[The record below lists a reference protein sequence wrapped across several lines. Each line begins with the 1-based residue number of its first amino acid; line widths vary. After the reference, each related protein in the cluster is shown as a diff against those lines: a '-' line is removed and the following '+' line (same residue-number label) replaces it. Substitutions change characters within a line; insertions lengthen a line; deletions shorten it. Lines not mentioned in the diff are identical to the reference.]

1 MTDID
6 KLILDAGA
14 KPITFRCKLYKTVGS
29 YCPCEDGKNTC
40 KELGN
45 QEPHEYK
52 ITKENLLELIQ
63 AQSYKADAEKY
74 KELQKINCPVEG
86 LSIRLE
92 YRDGDIIFCNKRSF
106 SILEV
111 KHLPTITDQI
121 RWSANWLWDGIEKA
135 INDEAVKEGKS

>member
-1 MTDID
+1 MTILTKEETNKCLADID
-6 KLILDAGA
+6 IALSQMDAIVYENEA
-14 KPITFRCKLYKTVGS
+14 LKA
-29 YCPCEDGKNTC
+29 
-40 KELGN
+40 ELT
-45 QEPHEYK
+45 H
-52 ITKENLLELIQ
+52 

-121 RWSANWLWDGIEKA
+121 RWSANW
-135 INDEAVKEGKS
+135 